1 MKKWCALSL
10 SLILTISTALPTL
23 AATRTGLCVGT
34 DFGYLSN
41 GKWDIDT
48 SEYTYNVNSVLND
61 LGYRSEFIF
70 APTASILRDSN
81 LDGEDRLSSDILF
94 LAGHGTADTVRW
106 NYNNNS
112 SGSYL
117 CGVKDGDDSTLKFAE
132 SENFSNYYEYNFVG
146 LENYDMDSVRL
157 AMFMACNTAASS
169 VNITSMAVNQ
179 YGADVAMGWKVPIDY
194 TDAGKWSSAFF
205 EAVRQGQSIYDSAYI
220 ANDSYSYYNPAAITA
235 FQIYAEQYSYV
246 DRCLNNIGEFSLRS
260 NLKSDEDTDK
270 LNIEKYDVDDYIEYS
285 FEDKD
290 THEIEEYIKN
300 HIDKNFDL
308 DYYNIYQDINIEG
321 MENEERGTVSFVLKV
336 GEFETPIKYRV
347 FIEDGVVKK
356 IHSNGEHSYNDSI
369 KPLRMNHISEDELLE
384 TATSNIIVADNESIV
399 KKEIFKKYD
408 TEPYYV
414 VSFTIRNDIMNE
426 EHIESYEHRI

>member
-70 APTASILRDSN
+70 APTKSILRGSN
-81 LDGEDRLSSDILF
+81 SYGKDRLSSDILF
-94 LAGHGTADTVRW
+94 LAGHGTTDYVRW
-106 NYNNNS
+106 NYENHS

-117 CGVKDGDDSTLKFAE
+117 CGVTYGDDRTLKIAE
-132 SENFSNYYEYNFVG
+132 YEGSTNSLKYTLIG
-146 LENYDMDSVRL
+146 LENYEMDDVRL
-157 AMFMACNTAASS
+157 AMFMACNTASS
-169 VNITSMAVNQ
+169 PVNITSMAVNQ

-194 TDAGKWSSAFF
+194 KDAEKWSSAFF

-220 ANDSYSYYNPAAITA
+220 ANDSYNYYNSAAMTA

-260 NLKSDEDTDK
+260 SSKSDEDADK
-270 LNIEKYDVDDYIEYS
+270 LNIEEYDVDDYIEYS
-285 FEDKD
+285 FDDKD

-300 HIDKNFDL
+300 NIDKNFDL
-308 DYYNIYQDINIEG
+308 DYYNIYSDTN
-321 MENEERGTVSFVLKV
+321 MESMGNEERGTVSFVLKV

-369 KPLRMNHISEDELLE
+369 KPLRMNLISEDELLE
-384 TATSNIIVADNESIV
+384 TATSNIILADNESIV

-426 EHIESYEHRI
+426 EHIETYEHRI